1 MFFTFTQKP
10 SKQVI
15 KLINIS
21 NFYVIIFLSLELR
34 MNYLINDKNYK

>member
-21 NFYVIIFLSLELR
+21 NFYAIIFLSLNSK
-34 MNYLINDKNYK
+34 NYLTNDKNYK